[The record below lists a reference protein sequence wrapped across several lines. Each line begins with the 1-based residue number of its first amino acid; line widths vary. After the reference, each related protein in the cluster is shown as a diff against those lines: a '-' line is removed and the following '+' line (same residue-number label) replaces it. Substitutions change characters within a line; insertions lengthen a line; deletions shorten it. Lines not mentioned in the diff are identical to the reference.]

1 MEVFLY
7 AFKKQVWEISS
18 NWLIFQSLLF
28 SIEVVV
34 NFLCSLQ
41 TSYPANLLLIYL
53 LIRGDALG
61 INSLNFCLPVL
72 TQVSRTTLCA
82 FALMES
88 GPLPQSHSV
97 PLLHTLEP
105 KSVSLL
111 SLSSTIVTFSFF
123 FSFFSSAHSYF
134 FFLSFFIEIE
144 CICLKFSILKWEFS
158 SNIFTKLQDCCYDL
172 IPEYFHYQNKTRHTH
187 L

>member
-61 INSLNFCLPVL
+61 INSLNFCLPVHTNKQNHPL
-72 TQVSRTTLCA
+72 CLRPNGKWTTP
-82 FALMES
+82 S
-88 GPLPQSHSV
+88 IP
-97 PLLHTLEP
+97 
-105 KSVSLL
+105 
-111 SLSSTIVTFSFF
+111 LSSPFAYSGTQISFPLVFTIYHCHFF
-123 FSFFSSAHSYF
+123 LLF
-134 FFLSFFIEIE
+134 FFLFICSLLFLFSLFF
-144 CICLKFSILKWEFS
+144 
-158 SNIFTKLQDCCYDL
+158 Y
-172 IPEYFHYQNKTRHTH
+172 
-187 L
+187 